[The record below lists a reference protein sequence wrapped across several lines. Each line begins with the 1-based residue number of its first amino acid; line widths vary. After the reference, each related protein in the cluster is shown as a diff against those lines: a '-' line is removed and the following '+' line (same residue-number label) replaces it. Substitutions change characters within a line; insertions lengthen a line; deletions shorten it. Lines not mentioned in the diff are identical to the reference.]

1 MTRSAPPSS
10 PAPVPTSTAKGRGC
24 APWLIGCG
32 AVALIGLIVVGALV
46 WWFAARP
53 IAQIA
58 QAAQSVSRIAQIDA
72 RVTNRAA
79 FVAPA
84 NGELAEEQLERYVA
98 VLRRVRDD
106 LEGRYRT
113 LEARYAE
120 IDGRRPEWTDIP
132 RLASAYADFL
142 GLLVEAKESQVAAL
156 NAEGFSLEEYAWVR
170 STTLSAAGLP
180 GATYD
185 LGAFVTSVTGDG
197 RLDERAPTLVVPER
211 NRALIE
217 RRGAEF
223 GDLAFLAVLG
233 L

>member
-1 MTRSAPPSS
+1 MTRSAPPPS
-10 PAPVPTSTAKGRGC
+10 PAPAPRSTTRGRGC
-24 APWLIGCG
+24 APWLVGCG
-32 AVALIGLIVVGALV
+32 VVALIGLIVVGALA

-58 QAAQSVSRIAQIDA
+58 QAAQSVSRISQIDA
-72 RVTNRAA
+72 RVANRAA

-84 NGELAEEQLERYVA
+84 DGELSEEQVDRYVS

-106 LEGRYRT
+106 LEGRFRT

-132 RLASAYADFL
+132 RLAGAYSDFL

-156 NAEGFSLEEYAWVR
+156 NAEGFSLAEYAWVR
-170 STTLSAAGLP
+170 ATALGAAGLP

-197 RLDERAPTLVVPER
+197 RLDDRATTVVIPA